1 MDVEVTVV
9 KPTTTEPKVEPPK
22 PQPPTKPVKE
32 EKTFSYADAAKGK
45 YRHTTESGPPK
56 EGIHQ
61 INHQVNHCM
70 L

>member
-9 KPTTTEPKVEPPK
+9 KPTTTEPKVEPK